1 MAEKTNIV
9 KEVNNNE
16 KGTALQA
23 VKAVAVLV
31 VICLVCCLLLALCND
46 LLYVTEEEK
55 FNRAMRKIYPDFT
68 LDQEVALDSKYS
80 SNATYGEVLSVV
92 KSTDGAY
99 ILQTKGVGGFN
110 SGTITIY
117 VAVTGGENP
126 TIAGWTVVAN
136 EGQSFIGNITS
147 NHQKTWFIGDSISE
161 VQSVSVGNGFGSGA
175 TYSEMAICNAIN
187 MAGYYCMNALGLGS
201 NPEGEALQ
209 AVMDLLGADY
219 ASYTLT
225 GRGNV
230 LSANAGSGTVATLLS
245 TDTDT
250 LSYLFTGT
258 GDKGDVQAFVYGE
271 GDGIKIIVVTDSG
284 IVTSENVAD
293 GDAALLAV
301 QSKPLYTT
309 TLGSYTAFALT
320 TSVEAGADS
329 TVYTVA
335 GLGIGTVPSTYVLKV
350 TVTND
355 SGAGKV
361 SAIEI
366 ATNGY
371 VPEAPSQADTDKLAT
386 SLVGA
391 TSATV
396 DGIYTSDHV
405 AGATQSANLITVA
418 VKAALAQFDATVA
431 AE

>member
-55 FNRAMRKIYPDFT
+55 FNRAMRKIYPEFS
-68 LDQEVALDSKYS
+68 LAEEVALDSKYS

-99 ILQTKGVGGFN
+99 ILQTKGIGGFS

-126 TIAGWTVVAN
+126 TIAGWTILAN

-161 VQSVSVGNGFGSGA
+161 VQSVSAGNGFGSGA

>member
-55 FNRAMRKIYPDFT
+55 FNRAMRKIYPEFS
-68 LDQEVALDSKYS
+68 LAEEVALDSKYS
-80 SNATYGEVLSVV
+80 SNATYGDVLSVF

-99 ILQTKGVGGFN
+99 ILQTKGIGGFS

-126 TIAGWTVVAN
+126 TIAGWTILAN

-258 GDKGDVQAFVYGE
+258 GE

-371 VPEAPSQADTDKLAT
+371 VPGAPSQADTDKLAT

>member
-55 FNRAMRKIYPDFT
+55 FNRAMRKIYPEFS
-68 LDQEVALDSKYS
+68 LAEEVALDSKYS

-99 ILQTKGVGGFN
+99 ILQTKGIGGFS

-126 TIAGWTVVAN
+126 TIAGWTILAN

-258 GDKGDVQAFVYGE
+258 GE

-371 VPEAPSQADTDKLAT
+371 VPGAPSQADTDKLAT

>member
-1 MAEKTNIV
+1 M
-9 KEVNNNE
+9 
-16 KGTALQA
+16 
-23 VKAVAVLV
+23 
-31 VICLVCCLLLALCND
+31 
-46 LLYVTEEEK
+46 
-55 FNRAMRKIYPDFT
+55 
-68 LDQEVALDSKYS
+68 
-80 SNATYGEVLSVV
+80 
-92 KSTDGAY
+92 
-99 ILQTKGVGGFN
+99 
-110 SGTITIY
+110 
-117 VAVTGGENP
+117 
-126 TIAGWTVVAN
+126 
-136 EGQSFIGNITS
+136 
-147 NHQKTWFIGDSISE
+147 
-161 VQSVSVGNGFGSGA
+161 
-175 TYSEMAICNAIN
+175 
-187 MAGYYCMNALGLGS
+187 
-201 NPEGEALQ
+201 
-209 AVMDLLGADY
+209 
-219 ASYTLT
+219 
-225 GRGNV
+225 
-230 LSANAGSGTVATLLS
+230 ATLLS

>member
-110 SGTITIY
+110 SGTVTIY

-126 TIAGWTVVAN
+126 TIAGWTIVSS

-161 VQSVSVGNGFGSGA
+161 VQSTSGFGSGA
-175 TYSEMAICNAIN
+175 TRTETAICNAIN

-366 ATNGY
+366 ATDGY
-371 VPEAPSQADTDKLAT
+371 VPGAPSQADTDKLAT